1 MIRISIICLFLVR
14 FKNMLIKKSLSNCY
28 NVMLYFV
35 LTYLFAGTLKYK
47 PFVNLSIIILLFISY
62 KGIKLT
68 LKWIFPFFLVILVI
82 LPCLELEIEMYIFF
96 HILIKVEISLLYKL
110 LSYYS
115 IKLIIKLWF
124 PIFIWWFRWIRCA
137 LNLKVKS

>member
-1 MIRISIICLFLVR
+1 
-14 FKNMLIKKSLSNCY
+14 MLIKKSLSNCY

-68 LKWIFPFFLVILVI
+68 LKWIFPFFLVIL
-82 LPCLELEIEMYIFF
+82 PCLELEIEMYIFF

-110 LSYYS
+110 LSYCG
-115 IKLIIKLWF
+115 IKLIIKL
-124 PIFIWWFRWIRCA
+124 
-137 LNLKVKS
+137 

>member
-1 MIRISIICLFLVR
+1 
-14 FKNMLIKKSLSNCY
+14 MLIKKSLSNIY

-68 LKWIFPFFLVILVI
+68 LKWIFPFFLVILVNCHA
-82 LPCLELEIEMYIFF
+82 LNWKLKCTFF
-96 HILIKVEISLLYKL
+96 F
-110 LSYYS
+110 SYFNQS
-115 IKLIIKLWF
+115 RNKLIIQIVILLWH
-124 PIFIWWFRWIRCA
+124 
-137 LNLKVKS
+137 

>member
-1 MIRISIICLFLVR
+1 
-14 FKNMLIKKSLSNCY
+14 MLIKKSLSNCY

-35 LTYLFAGTLKYK
+35 LKYSFAGTLKYK
-47 PFVNLSIIILLFISY
+47 PFVNLSIILLLFISY

-96 HILIKVEISLLYKL
+96 
-110 LSYYS
+110 SYFNQS
-115 IKLIIKLWF
+115 RNKLIIQIVILLWH
-124 PIFIWWFRWIRCA
+124 
-137 LNLKVKS
+137 

>member
-1 MIRISIICLFLVR
+1 
-14 FKNMLIKKSLSNCY
+14 MLIKKSLSNCY

-96 HILIKVEISLLYKL
+96 
-110 LSYYS
+110 SYFNQS
-115 IKLIIKLWF
+115 RNKLIIQIAILLWH
-124 PIFIWWFRWIRCA
+124 
-137 LNLKVKS
+137 

>member
-1 MIRISIICLFLVR
+1 
-14 FKNMLIKKSLSNCY
+14 MLIKKSLSNCY

-35 LTYLFAGTLKYK
+35 LKYLFAGTLKYK
-47 PFVNLSIIILLFISY
+47 PFVNLSIILLLFISY

-96 HILIKVEISLLYKL
+96 NILIKVEISLLYKL
-110 LSYYS
+110 LSYYG
-115 IKLIIKLWF
+115 IKLIIKL
-124 PIFIWWFRWIRCA
+124 
-137 LNLKVKS
+137 

>member
-1 MIRISIICLFLVR
+1 
-14 FKNMLIKKSLSNCY
+14 MLIKKSLSNCY

-68 LKWIFPFFLVILVI
+68 LKWIFPFFLVIL
-82 LPCLELEIEMYIFF
+82 PCLELEIEMYIFF

-110 LSYYS
+110 LSYYG
-115 IKLIIKLWF
+115 IKLIIKL
-124 PIFIWWFRWIRCA
+124 
-137 LNLKVKS
+137 